1 MAQVDQE
8 AYHDEARGAL
18 DVVVDEGGPCVL
30 VFLACLCKA
39 VARQVDEVPFL
50 SLFLFVHGSSG
61 LDGVVVDGSC
71 LARFAADV
79 GELSLPAE
87 VVDEGGFPYVRTPDE
102 GDFFP
107 PVVHVLLTVD
117 GRAEIY

>member
-8 AYHDEARGAL
+8 AYHDKARGAL

-39 VARQVDEVPFL
+39 VARQVDKVHVIGFEEVD
-50 SLFLFVHGSSG
+50 VAR
-61 LDGVVVDGSC
+61 
-71 LARFAADV
+71 LARRTADV